1 MDLLNNAIETFCFV
15 DKSRKPDGEGGFT
28 TEWAEGAEFEANA
41 RYDSSMQARIA
52 EKQGVTSLYTIIT
65 KPEITL
71 EYHDVIKRKEDGKIF
86 RITSDG
92 DDNKTPKGAGLK
104 MRQVSAEEWELPKDD

>member
-1 MDLLNNAIETFCFV
+1 MSLLDNAFEKFCFI